1 MNKKVV
7 LLLVGAVLS
16 FAVLVS
22 VVMLASTPLVAE
34 ARYVSGRVAGWQILP
49 DAIDGTKIQDHAID
63 SNHYVNGSIDNI
75 HKAENSSYWTVV
87 IDKEGPY
94 TATKDPV
101 AIFQMPCEATLV
113 EVSATALSI
122 DTTDGN
128 ETYVVD
134 LEENGVSVLD
144 TDKIN
149 ITAACT
155 PVVGTVADSAIAD
168 NAMMNITLT
177 LGGATP
183 SIEDLTV
190 LIVFKSEHVAA

>member
-16 FAVLVS
+16 SVVLVS

-87 IDKEGPY
+87 IDKDGPY
-94 TATKDPV
+94 TATKDPL
-101 AIFQMPCEATLV
+101 ATFQMPCTATLV
-113 EVSATALSI
+113 EVSANAITI
-122 DTTDGN
+122 NTTGDQV
-128 ETYVVD
+128 YRVF
-134 LEENGVSVLD
+134 LEENGANVLD
-144 TDKIN
+144 GEGCN
-149 ITAACT
+149 LTASNT
-155 PVVGTVADSAIAD
+155 PAVATIVDSSIAD
-168 NAMMNITLT
+168 NAKMEVNVTMSGSNTEL
-177 LGGATP
+177 
-183 SIEDLTV
+183 EDLTV
-190 LIVFKSEHVAA
+190 FILFKSEHVAA